1 MENRKWKMATND
13 KHNDNKHDNN
23 KHNDNKHNDNYM

>member
-13 KHNDNKHDNN
+13 KHKDNKHDNN